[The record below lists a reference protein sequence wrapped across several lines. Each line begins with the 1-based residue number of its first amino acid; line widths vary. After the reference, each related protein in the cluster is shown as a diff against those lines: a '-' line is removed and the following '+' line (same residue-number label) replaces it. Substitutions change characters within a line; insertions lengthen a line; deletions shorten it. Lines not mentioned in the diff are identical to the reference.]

1 MSVSRDAARHDTIGS
16 SDDLSLHARIMTRPI
31 SAPMPLKMMSLAS
44 RYLRRSSWKHHVLVP
59 LVDDAERHRH
69 EPRSLQRQS
78 RLRERQHQERVLRV
92 VDVLDRVQEQ
102 ERLRQQHRR
111 GDANQAGSDDGRRC
125 RGHHQSAAK
134 WQRQRR
140 GIPTAVAAS
149 VLEKSEALRERVEEV
164 RYGQVQREV
173 EREKTEGRGQP
184 GWRQSPP
191 FAHDGSPR

>member
-1 MSVSRDAARHDTIGS
+1 M
-16 SDDLSLHARIMTRPI
+16 
-31 SAPMPLKMMSLAS
+31 
-44 RYLRRSSWKHHVLVP
+44 LVP

-78 RLRERQHQERVLRV
+78 RARERQHQERVLRV

-111 GDANQAGSDDGRRC
+111 GDANQAGSDDGAPVPRTPPERGQSGNASGEEYPRGRRVV
-125 RGHHQSAAK
+125 
-134 WQRQRR
+134 
-140 GIPTAVAAS
+140 P
-149 VLEKSEALRERVEEV
+149 EKSEALRERVEEV

-173 EREKTEGRGQP
+173 EREKAEGRGQP